1 MVYEGSHGEPS
12 LLNGTLTLP
21 PIPPIKNNMEMISNS
36 TNGTIS
42 PAAVSSHN
50 PFWVW
55 KDSSSKLAPTNFTSN
70 LGYGAPF
77 DVFGGEQARFELLFA
92 AKYSNNSYSD
102 SAISGSLLSLENED
116 DFYASKCDVSCS

>member
-1 MVYEGSHGEPS
+1 MIYEGSHGEPS

-21 PIPPIKNNMEMISNS
+21 PILPISNNTEMISNR
-36 TNGTIS
+36 TNGTMS
-42 PAAVSSHN
+42 PVSVHAIN

-55 KDSSSKLAPTNFTSN
+55 KDSSSKLAPTNSTSN

-77 DVFGGEQARFELLFA
+77 DVYGGEQAGFELLFA

-102 SAISGSLLSLENED
+102 SAISASVESFDNED
-116 DFYASKCDVSCS
+116 LFRGCKCDVSCS